1 MEFGYKQLLGET
13 IGFQARYYAEKAVY
27 MVRNFT
33 AGKTHDEF
41 YPAPIADMHRGGLSR
56 RYRLYRA
63 GSAA

>member
-13 IGFQARYYAEKAVY
+13 IGLQARDYAEKAVY

-33 AGKTHDEF
+33 AGKTHDAILSG
-41 YPAPIADMHRGGLSR
+41 PDMHRGGLSR